1 MRAEIH
7 DQAIECAKLYL
18 KAERNLFSILL
29 EVDRNKI
36 YEDFEY
42 THLTPYCV
50 KKLGLSEDIVKCLVR
65 VVRKTLQVPE
75 LGEAVTNGEISIYKA
90 RVITSAITPENAKE
104 WLAKARILSKSKLE
118 KEVAEARGIPTK
130 KATLN
135 LPHETHELLE
145 RVRDVI
151 STKQAEFVSF
161 EQAINVM
168 AEDYLHRHDPVEK
181 AKRSRDPSAKQQT
194 AMRDEGRCQF
204 IYQDGGQCDERKWTH
219 QHHVIHRA
227 DGGPDTPEN
236 LITLCASHHRMVHRN
251 PVH

>member
-7 DQAIECAKLYL
+7 DQAMECARLYL

-29 EVDRNKI
+29 EVDRHKI

-50 KKLGLSEDIVKCLVR
+50 KKLNLSEDLAKCLVR
-65 VVRKTLQVPE
+65 VVRKTLHVPE
-75 LGEAVTNGEISIYKA
+75 LGDAVTKGEISIYKA

-104 WLAKARILSKSKLE
+104 WIEKASTMSKANLE
-118 KEVAEARGIPTK
+118 KEVAESRGIQTK
-130 KATLN
+130 KTTLN

-145 RVRDVI
+145 RARDVI
-151 STKQAEFVSF
+151 STKQAEFVSL
-161 EQAINVM
+161 EDSLKTVL
-168 AEDYLHRHDPVEK
+168 EDYLHRHDPVEK
-181 AKRSRDPSAKQQT
+181 ASRSKKPSPKQETTKRDG
-194 AMRDEGRCQF
+194 GRCQF
-204 IYQDGGQCDERKWTH
+204 IYQDGSQCDERKWTH
-219 QHHVIHRA
+219 QHHMIHRA

-251 PVH
+251 HVH